1 MKKGIKRRLVLSYF
15 LMILLTVILFEV
27 ILLFSIRYYYYNTIE
42 DHLTN
47 HATIF
52 SSFYKEYLEDNSL
65 EEHAEFIID
74 EYTTYAPT
82 QIQII
87 NMDGRL
93 LADTMLSSQTQ
104 MKPFIDVQTALEGKI
119 TQFTGILG
127 DMSNEEVM
135 AVAYPLM
142 ANNEQVGVVRFI
154 SSLEP
159 VKQVFHTVIL
169 YLVLIGMFVL
179 LVITLL
185 SYFLANTVTKPV
197 KKITEAAHEMASG
210 NMSVRAEKVYDD
222 ELGKLADTMNFMAS
236 ELEQLEQVKREF
248 IASISHELRTPLT
261 SIKGWGITLHSMSGD
276 EHMREGLEIMISE
289 SERLN
294 GLVNDLLDFSS
305 LSSGKVQFNFEEV
318 HVGDLMKQVY
328 QQMLPRSKRQFIT
341 FSFHAENPEV
351 LLKVDKNRIKQV
363 LINVLDNSFKFT
375 SQQGEIKFYSYQ
387 SGGNYVIEVKDTGL
401 GIEAEDLV
409 KITNK
414 FYKGKSKAGGSGLG
428 LAICQEI
435 VTQHNG
441 SLTIMSEKGKGTTVK
456 VQLPL

>member
-1 MKKGIKRRLVLSYF
+1 MKNGIKRRLVLSYF
-15 LMILLTVILFEV
+15 FMILLTVVLFEV
-27 ILLFSIRYYYYNTIE
+27 ILLFSIRYYYYNSIE
-42 DHLTN
+42 EHLKN

-65 EEHAEFIID
+65 EEHAEYIID
-74 EYTTYAPT
+74 EYTTYAPA

-87 NMDGRL
+87 SMDGRL
-93 LADTMLSSQTQ
+93 LADTHRSSQVQ
-104 MKPFIDVQTALEGKI
+104 MKTFADVKTALNGNNA
-119 TQFTGILG
+119 QFTGTLG
-127 DMSNEEVM
+127 EANEEVM

-142 ANNEQVGVVRFI
+142 ANNEQVGVARFI

-159 VKQVFHTVIL
+159 VKQVFQTVIL

-197 KKITEAAHEMASG
+197 KKITEAAHEMARG
-210 NMSVRAEKVYDD
+210 NMTVRAEKIYDD
-222 ELGKLADTMNFMAS
+222 ELGKLADTMNFMAN
-236 ELEQLEQVKREF
+236 ELEQLEQVKKEF
-248 IASISHELRTPLT
+248 IASVSHELRTPLT
-261 SIKGWGITLHSMSGD
+261 SIKGWGITLHSMSED
-276 EHMREGLEIMISE
+276 EHMKEGLEIMISE

-305 LSSGKVQFNFEEV
+305 LSSGKIQLNIEEV
-318 HVGDLMKQVY
+318 RIGELIDQVY
-328 QQMLPRSKRQFIT
+328 QQMLPRSKRQFISL
-341 FSFHAENPEV
+341 SFDLDNPEV
-351 LLKVDKNRIKQV
+351 LLKVDKDRLKQV
-363 LINVLDNSFKFT
+363 LINVLDNAFKFT
-375 SQQGEIKFYSYQ
+375 PQQGIVKIRSSLIEENF
-387 SGGNYVIEVKDTGL
+387 VIEVEDTGQ
-401 GIEAEDLV
+401 GIEAEDLM

-435 VTQHNG
+435 VSQHNG
-441 SLTIMSEKGKGTTVK
+441 SLTVMSVKGKGTTVK

>member
-15 LMILLTVILFEV
+15 FMILLTVILFEV

-42 DHLTN
+42 ENLTN
-47 HATIF
+47 HAAIF

-74 EYTTYAPT
+74 EYTTYAPA

-87 NMDGRL
+87 SMDGRL
-93 LADTMLSSQTQ
+93 LADTMGNSQTQ

-119 TQFTGILG
+119 TQFTGTLG
-127 DMSNEEVM
+127 DTNEEVM
-135 AVAYPLM
+135 AVAYPLI

-154 SSLEP
+154 SSIEP
-159 VKQVFHTVIL
+159 VKEVFQTVIL
-169 YLVLIGMFVL
+169 YLVIIGVFVL

-197 KKITEAAHEMASG
+197 KKITEVAHEMASG
-210 NMSVRAEKVYDD
+210 NMSARAEKVYDD
-222 ELGKLADTMNFMAS
+222 ELGKLAETMNYMAS

-248 IASISHELRTPLT
+248 IASVSHELRTPLT
-261 SIKGWGITLHSMSGD
+261 SIKGWGITLHSMSED
-276 EHMREGLEIMISE
+276 EHMKEGLEIMINE

-305 LSSGKVQFNFEEV
+305 LSSGKVEFNFEEV
-318 HVGDLMKQVY
+318 HIQDLMNQVY
-328 QQMLPRSKRQFIT
+328 QQMLPRSKRQFIS
-341 FSFHAENPEV
+341 FSFHAENHEI

-363 LINVLDNSFKFT
+363 LINVLDNAFKFT
-375 SQQGEIKFYSYQ
+375 QQQGEIKFHSYQ
-387 SGGNYVIEVKDTGL
+387 SGRNYVIEVEDSGQ
-401 GIEAEDLV
+401 GIEAKDLT

-435 VTQHNG
+435 VSQHNG
-441 SLTIMSEKGKGTTVK
+441 SLTITSEIGRGTTVK
-456 VQLPL
+456 IQLPL